1 MNKLELKHIVG
12 YLPYKL
18 ECKYKDWEKPFQIV
32 GTSGKALLLEGDWT
46 RLLNYT
52 QAHLVSLEFIKP
64 ILRPISSMTN
74 EEAYQLGVL
83 ISNKNEMEDKT
94 VGIGKMTVG
103 EWEVPIINYADID
116 GEEYSFMVMFFNHGI
131 SATNGN
137 NITFEAYEWLYENHF
152 DIYGL
157 IKQGLAI
164 DINTL

>member
-12 YLPYKL
+12 YLPYELKAIFSKRVYNVYGVDNDCIKIKNTWIKGNTTNSHDYTLSLKHIKL
-18 ECKYKDWEKPFQIV
+18 
-32 GTSGKALLLEGDWT
+32 
-46 RLLNYT
+46 
-52 QAHLVSLEFIKP
+52 

-83 ISNKNEMEDKT
+83 IANKNEMEDKT
-94 VGIGKMTVG
+94 VGIGKITVG

-157 IKQGLAI
+157 IKQGIAI